1 MSFLNQSLKL
11 EFDIIFEQICS
22 QGRIQDFFKEG
33 VDISRGVL
41 GHAPLG
47 KCFISNALKRY
58 FLHFGSSLTTK
69 YQDQNSDFY
78 T

>member
-1 MSFLNQSLKL
+1 MIYDMN
-11 EFDIIFEQICS
+11 

-33 VDISRGVL
+33 VATSRGVQ

-47 KCFISNALKRY
+47 KIFISNALKCY
-58 FLHFGSSLTTK
+58 FLHSGVSLTTK